1 MATKQQKYY
10 LKNREIII
18 AKLKE
23 KRKAIKENITV
34 TIHEDQPVVTES
46 EPQSKHIIP
55 DEKKYI
61 DALRSML
68 IPSHKFVTLVPCD
81 VEPRGR
87 PIFFYVNKYPEEDS
101 TEISIVKLKHLKR
114 GDGELLYE
122 PDWDVVEEVSNI
134 HDSSLHNT
142 MAFDAKRIYMGGSY
156 MRWRRKYSTQ
166 N

>member
-1 MATKQQKYY
+1 MPQLDKEARKQYNRKLY
-10 LKNREIII
+10 LKR
-18 AKLKE
+18 KE
-23 KRKAIKENITV
+23 RTKPEHNITM
-34 TIHEDQPVVTES
+34 TIEEITEEEVS
-46 EPQSKHIIP
+46 KQSKHIIP

-87 PIFFYVNKYPEEDS
+87 PIFFYVNKYPDEDS

-122 PDWDVVEEVSNI
+122 PEWDVVEEVSNI